1 MAIVMRS
8 TGESP
13 DPVDRPYGEIQMNTR
28 LFVVVGLAL
37 SVVGLSS
44 QAKPTIVVQPFSTAS
59 DVVLPYDLK
68 QLQGQLVAEF
78 RVMLGK
84 QYEIVTDAPAASHS
98 TVYTLDAQIT
108 AWRAGNVAKRLL
120 VGMGSG
126 REATDIDYQVT
137 DSSGRKVLDRK
148 DTIRTNFY
156 SQSAST
162 GTLAHPI
169 AQKIAERIRDAK
181 LN

>member
-1 MAIVMRS
+1 MQLNR
-8 TGESP
+8 T
-13 DPVDRPYGEIQMNTR
+13 YGEIQMKTR
-28 LFVVVGLAL
+28 LLLVVGLAL
-37 SVVGLSS
+37 AVSGLSS
-44 QAKPTIVVQPFSTAS
+44 QARPTIVVQPFSTGS

-84 QYEIVTDAPAASHS
+84 QYEIVADAPAASQNM
-98 TVYTLDAQIT
+98 VYTLDAEIT
-108 AWRAGNVAKRLL
+108 SWRPGNAAKRLL

-126 REATDIDYQVT
+126 REATDLEYRVT
-137 DSSGRKVLDRK
+137 DSSGKKVLERK

-156 SQSAST
+156 SQTAST